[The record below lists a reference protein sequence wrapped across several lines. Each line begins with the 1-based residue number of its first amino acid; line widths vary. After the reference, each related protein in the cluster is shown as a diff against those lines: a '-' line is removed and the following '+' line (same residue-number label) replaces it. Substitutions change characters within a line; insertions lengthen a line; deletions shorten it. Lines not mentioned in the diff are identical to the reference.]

1 MLGSTEYLKAMDIV
15 FLFGRLLFSL
25 LFIASGVMGHFVQ
38 GRDTQ
43 EYARA
48 SGAPSP
54 EVTVPLT
61 GAMLVAGGLSVL
73 LGIFA
78 DAGALILFAFLV
90 PTAFIMHPFWKVE
103 DPQMQQLQM
112 AQFMKNISLSGAC
125 LIVFWLYSEAADLP
139 LSLTESLF

>member
-1 MLGSTEYLKAMDIV
+1 MDLV
-15 FLFGRLLFSL
+15 FLISRLLFSL

-38 GRDTQ
+38 GKDTQ

-48 SGAPSP
+48 AGAPSP

-73 LGIFA
+73 FGIFA

-90 PTAFIMHPFWKVE
+90 PTAFIMHPFWKAE
-103 DPQMQQLQM
+103 DPQMQQMQM

-125 LIVFWLYSEAADLP
+125 LFIFWAYSQGEGDLP
-139 LSLTESLF
+139 VSLTDSLF